1 MPLRLCYTIILL
13 LALLP
18 CSAQYYIR
26 GDVRDEKSHP
36 LQNVRIF
43 QHSSLSQYYSGVS
56 GEFGINAK
64 KNIDSLTFSLDGY
77 EPKTVKVNAE
87 TWQKVSL
94 KVLAAVANR
103 NRPRLISITK
113 DYKQTGRYKWYVNNE
128 TYFQLVENEYV
139 KADKFPNTGFALNIN
154 KASYSNIR
162 RFINMNSAVPPDA
175 VRTEELLNYF
185 NLHYREPAANDIFK
199 IESELTGCP
208 WDLDKQLLFVNVNA
222 RKINLDMVPPGNFVF
237 LIDVSGS
244 MDMPNRLPLLKA
256 AFQLFVKN
264 LRTIDT
270 VSIVTYGGVVG
281 IHLPPTGGAEKEK
294 IIQSIEEL
302 DASGDTPG
310 ESAIIAAYQVA
321 RSTYNK
327 GGNNRVILATDGD
340 FNVGAISEKALDDL
354 ITKEK
359 QGGVF
364 LTCLGVGMGNF
375 KDSKLET
382 LAKRGNGNYAYL
394 DDIKEAEK
402 VLVKELT
409 QTFYGVADNVF
420 LNMQFNSKWVKEYRL
435 IGFDN
440 KRDAVADSTIEIEGG
455 EVGSGSSVLAV
466 FEILSA
472 DERIAKGEIK
482 DDKDGI
488 ARLSLRYNLCSDTAS
503 NFLQF
508 ICPVNYT
515 DFKTLDKELQFATA
529 VTMFGLKV
537 KQSKYIKEADWAD
550 IALIAEAA
558 HNPNDYLQSQFLIL
572 LDKARKVYKGK
583 KGKKKGDD

>member
-1 MPLRLCYTIILL
+1 LRLYITIYAL
-13 LALLP
+13 LA
-18 CSAQYYIR
+18 CTIAKSQYYIR
-26 GDVRDEKSHP
+26 GQVRDEKSTA
-36 LQNVRIF
+36 LQNVRII
-43 QHSSLSQYYSGVS
+43 QHSTHTQYLSGTG
-56 GEFGINAK
+56 GEFGITARVA
-64 KNIDSLTFSLDGY
+64 IDSLTFSLDGY
-77 EPKTVKVNAE
+77 EPKTVKVDAQN
-87 TWQKVSL
+87 WQNISL
-94 KVLAAVANR
+94 KVLASVANK

-113 DYKQTGRYKWYVNNE
+113 DFKQNSRYKWRVNNE
-128 TYFQLVENEYV
+128 TYFQLVENEPV
-139 KADKFPNTGFALNIN
+139 NTSRFPNTGFALNIN

-162 RFINMNSAVPPDA
+162 RFINMGSAVPPDA

-185 NLHYREPAANDIFK
+185 NLHYREPQGKHVFNV
-199 IESELTGCP
+199 ESNLTSCP
-208 WDLDKQLLFVNVNA
+208 WDDDKQLLFVDVNA
-222 RKINLDMVPPGNFVF
+222 KKLDLSKVPAGNFVF

-256 AFQLFVKN
+256 SFQLFVKN
-264 LRTIDT
+264 LRAIDT

-281 IHLPPTGGAEKEK
+281 VHLKATSGTEKEK
-294 IIQSIEEL
+294 ILQSIEEL

-310 ESAIIAAYQVA
+310 ASGIAAAYQVA
-321 RSTYNK
+321 RSSFIK

-340 FNVGAISEKALDDL
+340 FNVGATSEKALDDL

-394 DDIKEAEK
+394 DDIREAEK

-420 LNMQFNSKWVKEYRL
+420 LNMHFNEKWVKEYRL

-466 FEILSA
+466 FEIVPT
-472 DERIAKGEIK
+472 DEGIATGAIR
-482 DDKDGI
+482 DDKDGL
-488 ARLSLRYNLCSDTAS
+488 ATLTLRYNLRGDAATSVLQQNCSL
-503 NFLQF
+503 NF
-508 ICPVNYT
+508 T
-515 DFKTLDKELQFATA
+515 EFKNIDKELQFATA

-537 KQSKYIKEADWAD
+537 KLSKYIKDADWAA
-550 IALIAEAA
+550 IAAIAQAS
-558 HNPNDYLQSQFLIL
+558 HNPQDYLQTQFLVL
-572 LDKARKVYKGK
+572 VEKARKVYKGK
-583 KGKKKGDD
+583 KGKKKNNDD